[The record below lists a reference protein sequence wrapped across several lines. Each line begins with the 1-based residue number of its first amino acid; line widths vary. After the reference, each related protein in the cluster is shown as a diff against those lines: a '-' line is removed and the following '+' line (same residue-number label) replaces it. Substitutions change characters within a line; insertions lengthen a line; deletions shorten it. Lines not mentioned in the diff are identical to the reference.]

1 MYCFLCSGFE
11 GGYGKRHPCK
21 KWIGLFSDKQ
31 KAFPHICNPM
41 NTAYILTGGN
51 MGHPMQQLAAAA
63 ATISRECGEVVSVS
77 SIYQTAAWGNE
88 DQPDFL
94 NQVLCI
100 NTLLNPFK
108 LLRKLLAIEQKMG
121 RTRNKQN
128 DPRIIDLDILFY
140 NDLIIDTPSL
150 QLPHPRLHLRRFVLV
165 PLAEIAPQLQHP
177 VLHKPAAQLLHECAD
192 TLNVKKF
199 IL

>member
-1 MYCFLCSGFE
+1 
-11 GGYGKRHPCK
+11 
-21 KWIGLFSDKQ
+21 
-31 KAFPHICNPM
+31 M

-51 MGHPMQQLAAAA
+51 MGHPLQQLANAA
-63 ATISRECGEVVSVS
+63 ATIGSECGAVVSVS

-88 DQPDFL
+88 DQSDFL

-165 PLAEIAPQLQHP
+165 PLAEIAPELQHP
-177 VLHKPAAQLLHECAD
+177 VLHKPIQQLLHECAD

-199 IL
+199 SL

>member
-1 MYCFLCSGFE
+1 
-11 GGYGKRHPCK
+11 
-21 KWIGLFSDKQ
+21 
-31 KAFPHICNPM
+31 M
-41 NTAYILTGGN
+41 NIAYILTGGN
-51 MGHPMQQLAAAA
+51 MGKPLQQLTAAA
-63 ATISRECGEVVSVS
+63 ATICSECGTIVSQS

-108 LLRKLLAIEQKMG
+108 LMRKLLALEKKMG
-121 RTRNKQN
+121 RTRNLQN

-140 NDLIIDTPSL
+140 NDLIIDKPSL

-165 PLAEIAPQLQHP
+165 PLAEIAPQLLHP
-177 VLHKPAAQLLHECAD
+177 VLHKPVQQLLHECAD

-199 IL
+199 SL

>member
-1 MYCFLCSGFE
+1 
-11 GGYGKRHPCK
+11 
-21 KWIGLFSDKQ
+21 
-31 KAFPHICNPM
+31 M

-51 MGHPMQQLAAAA
+51 MDHPLQQLTNAAAA
-63 ATISRECGEVVSVS
+63 IGSECGEVVAVS

-108 LLRKLLAIEQKMG
+108 LLRKLLAIEKKMG

-140 NDLIIDTPSL
+140 NNLIIDTSSL

-165 PLAEIAPQLQHP
+165 PLAEIAPELQHP
-177 VLHKPAAQLLHECAD
+177 VLHKPIKQLLHECAD

-199 IL
+199 SL